1 MKKVGKRKIII
12 LLAILTLCIIIFT
25 AVFLKLQSWL
35 HSDGMHFIGRYGQVH
50 ISQTCEGIDQ
60 DGNKIEPRD
69 VVVDGV
75 IRSSKIIGEELR
87 FDGEITIDGLPELEK
102 YGLWPAGASSVLKR
116 GDGLYYL
123 IDYTFMAA
131 SSSIKEKWDEE
142 EEWNELSFGD
152 VWCDA
157 EVFLKDNEIAMKFTQ
172 GNTNDKYYIF
182 YSDRGMLDIPV
193 VKRQFFPSR

>member
-1 MKKVGKRKIII
+1 MKTGKRKIVI
-12 LLAILTLCIIIFT
+12 LLAILAVCIIIFA
-25 AVFLKLQSWL
+25 AVFQQLQGWF
-35 HSDGMHFIGRYGQVH
+35 HSDGMHFIGRYGQAH
-50 ISQTCEGIDQ
+50 FSHLCEGFDQ

-69 VVVDGV
+69 VAVDGV
-75 IRSSKIIGEELR
+75 VSPEKIIGEFLR

-102 YGLWPAGASSVLKR
+102 YGLWPSGASAVLKR

-152 VWCDA
+152 IWCDA
-157 EVFLKDNEIAMKFTQ
+157 EIFLKDGEIAMKFTQ
-172 GNTNDKYYIF
+172 GNTSDKYYIF

-193 VKRQFFPSR
+193 VRGQFFPSR